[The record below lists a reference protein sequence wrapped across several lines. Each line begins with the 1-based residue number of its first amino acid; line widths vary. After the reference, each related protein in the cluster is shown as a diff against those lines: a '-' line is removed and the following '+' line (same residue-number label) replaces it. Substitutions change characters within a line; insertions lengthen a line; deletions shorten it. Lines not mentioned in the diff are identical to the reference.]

1 LSPRHLVILAA
12 CLRKTSEKAARFS
25 ERKVVGRFLT
35 RHELKEQLQHDHFT
49 DAVSGVVSYT
59 TSHRQTV
66 IRASVAAIVVLIL
79 GFGLWWYRSSQS
91 EQRRGELASAM
102 SVLDAQV
109 GPPNDLAKTY
119 PTEDAKKDA
128 WMKAISNVVSKYSGT
143 SEGLI
148 AQYYRGAAR
157 AEKDDVQGAESDLRA
172 VATSGSN
179 VAPLAKIALV
189 NLYLGEKKG
198 VEAQTLLQELI
209 KDPSPLVSKAQAQIL
224 QAQID
229 QNTNPQ
235 AAKDALKSIDAAD
248 QQRVAVKRATEEI
261 NTQLA
266 K

>member
-1 LSPRHLVILAA
+1 
-12 CLRKTSEKAARFS
+12 
-25 ERKVVGRFLT
+25 LT

-49 DAVSGVVSYT
+49 DAVSGVVSYAT
-59 TSHRQTV
+59 DHRQTV
-66 IRASVAAIVVLIL
+66 IRGSIAALVILAL

-91 EQRRGELASAM
+91 EQRQQELAVAM
-102 SVLDAQV
+102 SILDAQV

-119 PTEDAKKDA
+119 PSEDAKKDA
-128 WMKAISNVVSKYSGT
+128 WMKAVSTVVGKYGGT

-148 AQYYRGAAR
+148 AQYYRGTAR
-157 AEKDDVQGAESDLRA
+157 AQKDDIPGAQSDLLA
-172 VATSGSN
+172 VANSGSN

-224 QAQID
+224 QAQVD
-229 QNTNPQ
+229 QASNPQ
-235 AAKDALKSIDAAD
+235 AARDALKSIDAAD
-248 QQRVAVKRATEEI
+248 RQRVAVKRATEEL